1 MKKISKLIV
10 PALITGT
17 SLISCINQNEFKAPN
32 LGSVNTTLYSDGK
45 MIQVHAVD
53 DDLDRDID
61 RVFGD
66 GYLMYYDAELPDST
80 IHKEGYDSLRTK
92 PLSKTD
98 ERILSQ
104 KLEQNNL
111 TEYLKSLEKGE

>member
-1 MKKISKLIV
+1 MTFLSIPFFAFGLGGCKEAPKNYI
-10 PALITGT
+10 
-17 SLISCINQNEFKAPN
+17 PN
-32 LGSVNTTLYSDGK
+32 LGAVQTTLYRDGK
-45 MIQVHAVD
+45 AIQVYAVD
-53 DDLDRDID
+53 DDLDRDVD

-66 GYLMYYDAELPDST
+66 GYLMFYDAELPDSS
-80 IHKEGYDSLRTK
+80 ICKEGYDPLKSK

-111 TEYLKSLEKGE
+111 TEYLKSLERKF